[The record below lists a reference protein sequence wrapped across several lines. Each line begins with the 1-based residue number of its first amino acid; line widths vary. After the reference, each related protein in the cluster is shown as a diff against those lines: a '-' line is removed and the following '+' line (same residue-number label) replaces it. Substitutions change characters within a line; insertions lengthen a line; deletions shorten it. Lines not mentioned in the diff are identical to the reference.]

1 MGRCF
6 GADIGG
12 TLAKLV
18 FFEQKSTTVFM
29 RRPRSNSHDMAANE
43 MREFLVDAT
52 NYGRTGVRES
62 RLKIELERLGG
73 VRGMTDRRH
82 TCKTRS

>member
-18 FFEQKSTTVFM
+18 FFEQKSNTQFM
-29 RRPRSNSHDMAANE
+29 RRPRSQSHDMAADE
-43 MREFLVDAT
+43 MRQFVTDRR
-52 NYGRTGVRES
+52 NYGQTGIRDL
-62 RLKIELERLGG
+62 RLKIESKRMGG
-73 VRGMTDRRH
+73 VRIL
-82 TCKTRS
+82 S